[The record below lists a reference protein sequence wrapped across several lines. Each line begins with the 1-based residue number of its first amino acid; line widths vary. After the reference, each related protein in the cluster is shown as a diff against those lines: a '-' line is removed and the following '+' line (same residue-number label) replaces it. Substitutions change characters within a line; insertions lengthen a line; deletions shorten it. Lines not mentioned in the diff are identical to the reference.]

1 MKCQDNHARV
11 SEISQTSTIPA
22 SGDLVAIP
30 SALAKIIN
38 LDRLIV
44 PFEFL
49 VESLVDFLRG
59 RNLLTIDEFQDPENP
74 EA

>member
-1 MKCQDNHARV
+1 MKSQDNHAKV
-11 SEISQTSTIPA
+11 SEISQASTIPA

-30 SALAKIIN
+30 SALAKIIS

-49 VESLVDFLRG
+49 VDSLVDFLRG
-59 RNLLTIDEFQDPENP
+59 RNLLTIVEFQDPENP